1 MFKLAH
7 LSDPHLGPLPAARL
21 SELLNK
27 RISGFLSWH
36 LNRRRIHNTL
46 ALQLLL
52 EDIKAHRP
60 DHIALTGD
68 LINISLPGEYENA
81 FRWLT
86 RLGRP
91 DSITFVP
98 GNHDAYIAKAWE
110 AGVGMWSKYYAGD
123 MRLPGVRG
131 GGMSSQFPF
140 VRLRRYV
147 AIIGVSS
154 ARPTGI
160 GMASGWLGSEQIEA
174 LRKALAETRQRGFFR
189 ILMVH
194 HPPVP
199 GLCPRRKSLLDC
211 SELLSVLESEGAE
224 LVLFGHD
231 HRQHYVELNS
241 PHGQIHLFGVPSAS
255 LWPKKGT
262 TAGWNLYNIRRQER
276 SWVTDVTVRSLDIA
290 EKSMVTRSKLQLE
303 QQRFGEVQHDE

>member
-7 LSDPHLGPLPAARL
+7 FSDPHLGPLPAARA

-36 LNRRRIHNTL
+36 LNRRRIHSML
-46 ALQLLL
+46 ALKILL

-81 FRWLT
+81 FKWLT
-86 RLGRP
+86 ELGRP

-98 GNHDAYIAKAWE
+98 GTHDAYIAKAWE

-160 GMASGWLGSEQIEA
+160 TMAYGRLGKEQIDA
-174 LRKALAETRQRGFFR
+174 LRIALAETRQRGFFR
-189 ILMVH
+189 ILMIH

-211 SELLSVLESEGAE
+211 NELVLALEAEGAE

-231 HRQHYVELNS
+231 HRQHHVELS
-241 PHGQIHLFGVPSAS
+241 SRFGPTHMFGVPSAS
-255 LWPKKGT
+255 LWPHKGT
-262 TAGWNLYNIRRQER
+262 TAGWNLYDIRRQEG
-276 SWVTDVTVRSLDIA
+276 SWSTEVTIRTLDIA
-290 EKSMVTRSKLQLE
+290 SRSMITGSHLQLE
-303 QQRFGEVQHDE
+303 HRRMAEVQNDQ